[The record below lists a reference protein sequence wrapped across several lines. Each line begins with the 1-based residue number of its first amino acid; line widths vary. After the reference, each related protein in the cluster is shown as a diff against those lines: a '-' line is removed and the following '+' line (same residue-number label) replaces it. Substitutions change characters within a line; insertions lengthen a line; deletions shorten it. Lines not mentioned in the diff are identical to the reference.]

1 MITWQNIARL
11 TLSSIN
17 DPDPLHTMTD
27 IEKKAKSA
35 LQISEEMMNVMEQ
48 HYDHIKL
55 LERRGEFA
63 RALEN
68 CYLGLYAHADILFG
82 IEAVGILLASRDLKW
97 AQSLV
102 QKLPESHTVVKKL
115 RSVIDFLSAGHEIA
129 SIEFGGTELSFLIT
143 GDNWELES
151 THISGQIFEDDEVR
165 SIIESCPRNGT
176 FIDIGANCGN
186 HSIAVAKLRP
196 DVKVI
201 PIEAEPRAVEILIK
215 NVKANALDNID
226 LGHIGK
232 AIAVEAGHTVLQ
244 WTSSVSSTRPSS
256 DEFGIRVGNITL
268 PELLTPNAFVKLDIE
283 GPELDIIKSSIE
295 EITKR
300 QSLIMIE
307 ALHPSLD
314 GLDERLM
321 SLGLTI
327 EREFEMHAGKNLLLK
342 AI

>member
-1 MITWQNIARL
+1 MVAFKQLARL
-11 TLSSIN
+11 TLSSIH
-17 DPDPLHTMTD
+17 DRYPLHTLTNLK
-27 IEKKAKSA
+27 EKPKSK
-35 LQISEEMMNVMEQ
+35 LDISEETTTDTER

-68 CYLGLYAHADILFG
+68 CYLGLYAHTDVLFG
-82 IEAVGILLASRDLKW
+82 IEALGILLAFRDLKW

-102 QKLPESHTVVKKL
+102 QKLPESLAVVKKL
-115 RSVIDFLSAGHEIA
+115 RSVIDFLSAGNEIA
-129 SIEFGGTELSFLIT
+129 VVQFGGTELSFLIT

-151 THISGQIFEDDEVR
+151 THIAGQIFEEDEVGL
-165 SIIESCPRNGT
+165 IVESCPRDGI

-186 HSIAVAKLRP
+186 HSVTVAKLRP

-201 PIEAEPRAVEILIK
+201 PIEAEPRAIEILIK
-215 NVKANALDNID
+215 NVEGHALDNID
-226 LGHIGK
+226 LSYLGR
-232 AIAVEAGHTVLQ
+232 AIAVEAGQTVLQ
-244 WTSSVSSTRPSS
+244 WTSSVSSTRPSN
-256 DEFGIRVGNITL
+256 DQDGIQVNNITL

-295 EITKR
+295 EITKCR
-300 QSLIMIE
+300 PLIMIE

-314 GLDERLM
+314 GLEEQLM
-321 SLGLTI
+321 SLGLAI

-342 AI
+342 VI